1 MQRLI
6 VGVMVGVLLLS
17 GGLGAGVWG
26 AEIKV
31 VQTHIVKDV
40 VVRLLSNSGQ
50 WTQGKNAFV
59 LEFASAT
66 TQQPLDAGTVSLRTA
81 MLMPGMAPMVADA
94 VLTSDKTPG
103 QYLGTIDFPD
113 RGTRQVTVTWNG
125 QAGKGS
131 TRFSVPVR

>member
-6 VGVMVGVLLLS
+6 VGVMIGVLQLS
-17 GGLGAGVWG
+17 GGLGAEVWG
-26 AEIKV
+26 AETK
-31 VQTHIVKDV
+31 KDV
-40 VVRLLSNSGQ
+40 VIRLLSNSGQ

-59 LEFASAT
+59 LEFSSAIT
-66 TQQPLDAGTVSLRTA
+66 RQPLDAGTVTLKTA

-94 VLTSDKTPG
+94 VLTSDKSPG
-103 QYLGTIDFPD
+103 RYLGTIDFPD